1 MTVHCKLVQC
11 VPTHWQAGNII
22 ASVCV
27 SISGTLFIF
36 LPIPSHRY
44 LILLTIVPVIYDSA
58 NCVLIRQWQWPPL
71 AFVIGLINQISLL
84 PHSATVIIHRTSFIL
99 DYKQTDAA
107 VTDKNHGPRCLNTN
121 RQLFHTSDN
130 EQDMT

>member
-1 MTVHCKLVQC
+1 MLRRYCFHARTVRMYV
-11 VPTHWQAGNII
+11 N
-22 ASVCV
+22 
-27 SISGTLFIF
+27 ISGSIFIF

-71 AFVIGLINQISLL
+71 SFVIGLINQISLL
-84 PHSATVIIHRTSFIL
+84 PRSATVIIHRTSFIL

-107 VTDKNHGPRCLNTN
+107 VFDGNHGTLRHIAICLKIFNEGYARLN
-121 RQLFHTSDN
+121 VWQIKKLFI
-130 EQDMT
+130 E